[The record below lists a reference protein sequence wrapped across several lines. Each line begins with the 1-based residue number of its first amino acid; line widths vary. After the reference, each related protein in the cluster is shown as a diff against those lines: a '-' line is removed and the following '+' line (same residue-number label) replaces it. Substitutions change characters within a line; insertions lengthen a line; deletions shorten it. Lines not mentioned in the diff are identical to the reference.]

1 MFFGYGIS
9 APVFHQ
15 VLPERRWN
23 LFKAA
28 LGMGMFFFLMLGMG
42 TMLQGFGRFSLS
54 HLKPQPRWEWN
65 NGMDQE
71 DQVIL
76 SLRG

>member
-28 LGMGMFFFLMLGMG
+28 LGMGMFFFFLMLGMG
-42 TMLQGFGRFSLS
+42 TMLQGFGGF
-54 HLKPQPRWEWN
+54 P
-65 NGMDQE
+65 
-71 DQVIL
+71 
-76 SLRG
+76 